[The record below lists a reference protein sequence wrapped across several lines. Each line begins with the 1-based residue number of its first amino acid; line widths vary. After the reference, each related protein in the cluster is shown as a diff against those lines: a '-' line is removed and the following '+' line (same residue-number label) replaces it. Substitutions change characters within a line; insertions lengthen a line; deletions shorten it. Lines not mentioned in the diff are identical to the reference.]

1 MKSQVILSH
10 WQKNHF
16 FKYQAMRLPCKM
28 HSLDGLSNLIVQGM
42 GEYHQ
47 LTIMCVAL
55 CEFPALNPA
64 ELSTDNDQAL

>member
-1 MKSQVILSH
+1 
-10 WQKNHF
+10 
-16 FKYQAMRLPCKM
+16 MRLPCKM
-28 HSLDGLSNLIVQGM
+28 HSLDGLSNLILQGM